1 MRFRLSTYS
10 KLYKKI
16 MKNNLEQFCSALGDL
31 QPNNSDHLVAD
42 LYDIVEL
49 LDNEKNI
56 SSIYEP
62 VFNFLETYPEEDVGN
77 PGPLVHLIER
87 NNPEHIPRLV
97 HSIKQKPTY
106 MCVIMLSRVLNSN
119 LSQEDYSHYL
129 SLIKTVSESDSVDE
143 IIKENAKEV
152 YDFQIENNS

>member
-1 MRFRLSTYS
+1 
-10 KLYKKI
+10 
-16 MKNNLEQFCSALGDL
+16 MKSNFEQFCTALGDL

-49 LDNEKNI
+49 LDNEKEL

-62 VFNFLETYPEEDVGN
+62 VFNFFEAYPEEDVGN

-87 NNPEHIPRLV
+87 NHPEHIPRLV
-97 HSIKQKPTY
+97 RSIKQKPTY
-106 MCVIMLSRVLNSN
+106 MSVIMLSRVLNSK
-119 LSQEDYSHYL
+119 LSQEDRSHYL
-129 SLIKTVSESDSVDE
+129 SLIKAASESDLADE
-143 IIKENAKEV
+143 ITKENAKEV